1 MNVHYISI
9 IIPLIKMTSN
19 TYYTIPIFNESN
31 IYVSDAINGKWTPR
45 NGIYYNY
52 DIEMNRIN
60 VYINNKHLVIPINEE
75 DIFISGGWYFP
86 KTNTMNPDEYV
97 LKISH
102 HFLRLYKLLM
112 TLRIK
117 YWLLKLKKNIIKYG
131 FKV

>member
-1 MNVHYISI
+1 
-9 IIPLIKMTSN
+9 MTSN

-31 IYVSDAINGKWTPR
+31 VYIDDAINGKWVSK
-45 NGIYYNY
+45 NGIYYSY

-86 KTNTMNPDEYV
+86 KTKTINPDEYV
-97 LKISH
+97 LKVSH

-112 TLRIK
+112 SLRIK
-117 YWLLKLKKNIIKYG
+117 YWLLKLKKI
-131 FKV
+131 